1 MNTPAEHRR
10 PWART
15 LIAPALILIWLAVL
29 MLGGPFFGRISDVS
43 TNQQS
48 SFLPQSAESTQVA
61 DRADDFTEDP
71 FLPAVA
77 VAQRDDGLTDQDR
90 QWAQEISDSLVDR
103 GIAEQQPSPHI

>member
-77 VAQRDDGLTDQDR
+77 VAL
-90 QWAQEISDSLVDR
+90 SL
-103 GIAEQQPSPHI
+103 IHI